1 MSWDISI
8 FVGSAL
14 VLLCS
19 LSALLYAT
27 ISGEKTVSPPVSR
40 LAIAG
45 FALILAGAVAVDVR
59 WNVYVR
65 AGQFF
70 LDDFGWLLI
79 ISGLVFLFILS
90 CVNRTPVVVKNAANN
105 GKQENA
111 VGDYLR

>member
-1 MSWDISI
+1 MFWGMSI

-27 ISGEKTVSPPVSR
+27 ISGEKTVSPLASR
-40 LAIAG
+40 LAVAG
-45 FALILAGAVAVDVR
+45 FALILAGAVVVDVR
-59 WNVYVR
+59 WNVYMR

-70 LDDFGWLLI
+70 VDDFGWLLI

-90 CVNRTPVVVKNAANN
+90 CVNRTAVVVKNAANN
-105 GKQENA
+105 DKQENA
-111 VGDYLR
+111 VGEYLR

>member
-1 MSWDISI
+1 MSWGMSI

-14 VLLCS
+14 VLLYS

-27 ISGEKTVSPPVSR
+27 ISREKTVSPSASR
-40 LAIAG
+40 LAVAG

-59 WNVYVR
+59 WNVDMR
-65 AGQFF
+65 SSQFF

-90 CVNRTPVVVKNAANN
+90 CMNRTAVVAKNAANN

-111 VGDYLR
+111 VGEYLR

>member
-1 MSWDISI
+1 MFWGVTI
-8 FVGSAL
+8 FLGSAF

-27 ISGEKTVSPPVSR
+27 ISGEKTVSPPASR

-45 FALILAGAVAVDVR
+45 LALILAGAVAIDVR
-59 WNVYVR
+59 WNVYER

-70 LDDFGWLLI
+70 IDDFGWLLV

-90 CVNRTPVVVKNAANN
+90 CVNRTAVEVKNAANN
-105 GKQENA
+105 SKQENA